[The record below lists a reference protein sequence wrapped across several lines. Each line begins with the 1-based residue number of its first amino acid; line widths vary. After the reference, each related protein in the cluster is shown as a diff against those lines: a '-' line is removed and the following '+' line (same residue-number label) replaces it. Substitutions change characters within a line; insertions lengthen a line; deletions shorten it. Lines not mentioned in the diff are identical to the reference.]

1 MTRGKVIENDIN
13 LLLHS
18 SDNDESEDDC
28 SFLDDSLVDGVWQP
42 HLTSDEESSYDKE
55 ENDEESLTDVLNDL
69 ALEEDG
75 ECSDDEDR
83 VSDDDND
90 ATNNRGWTDYVG
102 RHKPFLFS
110 GQGGMKTFIPSDYSS
125 VDVFR
130 LLIDDKVIDHIVC
143 EPNKYAD
150 QEIAK
155 ITPKPYSRLKKWSPA
170 NSEEIKQFLGLI
182 F

>member
-1 MTRGKVIENDIN
+1 MTKCKVTENDIN

-28 SFLDDSLVDGVWQP
+28 SDLIDSLVDGGWQP
-42 HLTSDEESSYDKE
+42 HLTSDEESSYDE
-55 ENDEESLTDVLNDL
+55 EKNDEESLKDVLHDL

-75 ECSDDEDR
+75 EDSDDEDR

-110 GQGGMKTFIPSDYSS
+110 GQGGIKTS
-125 VDVFR
+125 
-130 LLIDDKVIDHIVC
+130 
-143 EPNKYAD
+143 
-150 QEIAK
+150 
-155 ITPKPYSRLKKWSPA
+155 
-170 NSEEIKQFLGLI
+170 FLQIILQ
-182 F
+182 